1 MHLTKS
7 PFSLEKYFTLQDYQS
22 NFTPMKI
29 SPLSSWLPSY
39 KNNTEPLVIAGPCS
53 AESRDQVLTTAYA
66 LKNIPAVKIFR
77 AGIWKPRTRPNNF
90 EGLGEIALPWLSE
103 VKKQTGLLT
112 TTEVATAK
120 HVELCLKH
128 GVDIL
133 WIGARTTANPFSVQ
147 ELADALKGV
156 DIPVMVKNPINADLQ
171 LWIGALERFNNSGI
185 TKLIAI
191 HRGFSVADKLE
202 FRNDP
207 LWRIPME
214 LKVKFPDLPLLCDP
228 SHITGE
234 RELIQKVCQK
244 AIDLDMNGLIV
255 ETHPEPSIAWS
266 DAAQQITPE
275 KLKTILSELSL
286 KTEYSNNTD
295 FELELNNLR
304 AQIDR
309 LDDELLHTLKMRSD
323 VVLKIANAKIKQN
336 ITALQRSRFD
346 SLMKERLDSGKKLG
360 LEETFIKEIFDS
372 IHEQSVKIQ
381 TDLFENKKIKF

>member
-1 MHLTKS
+1 
-7 PFSLEKYFTLQDYQS
+7 
-22 NFTPMKI
+22 MKI
-29 SPLSSWLPSY
+29 DLISSWLPNY
-39 KNNTEPLVIAGPCS
+39 TDNGEPLVIAGPCS
-53 AESRDQVLTTAYA
+53 AESLEQMLETAHA
-66 LKNIPAVKIFR
+66 LKEIPAVKIFR

-147 ELADALKGV
+147 EIADSLKGV
-156 DIPVMVKNPINADLQ
+156 DIPVMIKNPINADLQ
-171 LWIGALERFNNSGI
+171 LWIGAIERINSAGI
-185 TKLIAI
+185 TKLMAI
-191 HRGFSVADKLE
+191 HRGFSVAHKLE

-214 LKVKFPDLPLLCDP
+214 LKVKFPTLPLICDP

-244 AIDLDMNGLIV
+244 AIDLGVNGLII
-255 ETHPEPSIAWS
+255 ETHPRPDSAWS
-266 DAAQQITPE
+266 DAAQQVTPQ
-275 KLKTILSELSL
+275 KLKSILEQLSL
-286 KTEYSNNTD
+286 KTENSSDAD
-295 FELELNNLR
+295 FGVQLNSLR

-309 LDDELLHTLKMRSD
+309 LDNELLHTLKLRSD
-323 VVLKIANAKIKQN
+323 VVEKIANAKAKEK
-336 ITALQRSRFD
+336 ITALQRNRFD
-346 SLMKERLDSGKKLG
+346 QLMKERMDAGKALG
-360 LEETFIKEIFDS
+360 LEELFVKEIFDA
-372 IHEQSVKIQ
+372 IHDQSVKVQ
-381 TDLFENKKIKF
+381 TDIFEKIKK

>member
-1 MHLTKS
+1 
-7 PFSLEKYFTLQDYQS
+7 
-22 NFTPMKI
+22 MKI
-29 SPLSSWLPSY
+29 DTINSWLPNF
-39 KNNTEPLVIAGPCS
+39 NNSSPLVIAGPCS
-53 AESRDQVLTTAYA
+53 AESLDQMLTTAHS
-66 LKNIPAVKIFR
+66 LKNIPEVKIFR

-90 EGLGEIALPWLSE
+90 EGLGEIALPWLAE
-103 VKKQTGLLT
+103 VKKQTGLMT

-120 HVELCLKH
+120 HVELCLKY
-128 GVDIL
+128 GVDVL

-147 ELADALKGV
+147 EIADALKGV

-171 LWIGALERFNNSGI
+171 LWIGAIERLNNAGI

-214 LKVKFPDLPLLCDP
+214 LKTKFPNLPLICDP

-244 AIDLDMNGLIV
+244 AMDLNMDGLII
-255 ETHPEPSIAWS
+255 ETHPTPEKAWS
-266 DAAQQITPE
+266 DAAQQVTPE
-275 KLKTILSELSL
+275 KLKTIVSGLSLRTEHSTDASFGLELSA
-286 KTEYSNNTD
+286 
-295 FELELNNLR
+295 LR

-309 LDDELLHTLKMRSD
+309 LDNEIIHSLKLRKD
-323 VVLKIANAKIKQN
+323 VVEKIAKAKIKQN

-346 SLMKERLDSGKKLG
+346 QLIKERMENGITLG
-360 LEETFIKEIFDS
+360 LEECFIKEIFDA
-372 IHEQSVKIQ
+372 IHDQSVKVQ
-381 TDLFENKKIKF
+381 TDLFEKIKK

>member
-1 MHLTKS
+1 
-7 PFSLEKYFTLQDYQS
+7 
-22 NFTPMKI
+22 MKI
-29 SPLSSWLPSY
+29 DELSSWLPNLK
-39 KNNTEPLVIAGPCS
+39 KNEPLVIAGPCS
-53 AESRDQVLTTAYA
+53 AESLDQVLTTAHA

-90 EGLGEIALPWLSE
+90 EGLGEIALPWLLE

-120 HVELCLKH
+120 HVELCLKN

-147 ELADALKGV
+147 EIADALKGV
-156 DIPVMVKNPINADLQ
+156 NIPVMIKNPINADLQ
-171 LWIGALERFNNSGI
+171 LWIGAIERINSAGI
-185 TKLIAI
+185 TKLMAI
-191 HRGFSVADKLE
+191 HRGFSVGNKLE

-207 LWRIPME
+207 LWKIPME
-214 LKVKFPDLPLLCDP
+214 LKVKLPNLPLICDP

-244 AIDLDMNGLIV
+244 AIDLDMNGLII
-255 ETHPEPSIAWS
+255 ETHPDPEKAWS

-275 KLKTILSELSL
+275 KLKTILSELAL
-286 KTEYSNNTD
+286 KTEYSSDAD
-295 FELELNNLR
+295 FGAELSNLR

-309 LDDELLHTLKMRSD
+309 LDNELLHTLKMRSD
-323 VVLKIANAKIKQN
+323 VVEKIANAKIKQN

-360 LEETFIKEIFDS
+360 LEESFIKEIFDS
-372 IHEQSVKIQ
+372 IHEQSVKLQ
-381 TDLFENKKIKF
+381 TDLFERNKK

>member
-1 MHLTKS
+1 
-7 PFSLEKYFTLQDYQS
+7 
-22 NFTPMKI
+22 MKI
-29 SPLSSWLPSY
+29 DLISSWLPNFV
-39 KNNTEPLVIAGPCS
+39 NNGEPLVIAGPCS
-53 AESRDQVLTTAYA
+53 AESLEQMLTTAHA
-66 LKNIPAVKIFR
+66 LKDIPAVKIFR

-90 EGLGEIALPWLSE
+90 EGLGEIALPWLAE

-147 ELADALKGV
+147 EIADSLKGV
-156 DIPVMVKNPINADLQ
+156 DIPVMIKNPINADLQ
-171 LWIGALERFNNSGI
+171 LWIGAIERINSAGI
-185 TKLIAI
+185 TKLMAI

-214 LKVKFPDLPLLCDP
+214 LKVKFPALPLICDP

-244 AIDLDMNGLIV
+244 AMDLDMNGLII
-255 ETHPEPSIAWS
+255 ETHPDPTKAWS
-266 DAAQQITPE
+266 DAAQQVTPL

-286 KTEYSNNTD
+286 KTEYSNNAD
-295 FELELNNLR
+295 FGAQLNNLR
-304 AQIDR
+304 NQIDR
-309 LDDELLHTLKMRSD
+309 LDNELLHTIKLRKD
-323 VVLKIANAKIKQN
+323 IVEKIAKAKLEQN
-336 ITALQRSRFD
+336 ITALQRNRFD
-346 SLMKERLDSGKKLG
+346 QLMKERMDAGKNLG
-360 LEETFIKEIFDS
+360 LEESFIKEIFDA

-381 TDLFENKKIKF
+381 TDIFERSKK

>member
-1 MHLTKS
+1 
-7 PFSLEKYFTLQDYQS
+7 
-22 NFTPMKI
+22 MKI
-29 SPLSSWLPSY
+29 DSISSWLPTF
-39 KNNTEPLVIAGPCS
+39 KDNTSPLVIAGPCS
-53 AESRDQVLTTAYA
+53 AESLEQVLSTAHA

-90 EGLGEIALPWLSE
+90 EGLGEIALPWLHE

-120 HVELCLKH
+120 HVELCLKN

-147 ELADALKGV
+147 EIADALKGV
-156 DIPVMVKNPINADLQ
+156 DIPVMIKNPINADLQ
-171 LWIGALERFNNSGI
+171 LWIGAIERINNAGI

-214 LKVKFPDLPLLCDP
+214 LKVKFPNLPLLCDP

-244 AIDLDMNGLIV
+244 AMDLDMNGLII
-255 ETHPEPSIAWS
+255 ETHLNPEKAWS

-275 KLKTILSELSL
+275 KLNTILTELAL
-286 KTEYSNNTD
+286 KTQYSND
-295 FELELNNLR
+295 AGFEAELNILR

-309 LDDELLHTLKMRSD
+309 LDNELLHTLQLRSN
-323 VVLKIANAKIKQN
+323 VVEKIAFAKIEQN
-336 ITALQRSRFD
+336 ITALQSSRFD
-346 SLMKERLDSGKKLG
+346 TLMKERLDTGKTLG
-360 LEETFIKEIFDS
+360 LDEGFIKEIFDS
-372 IHEQSVKIQ
+372 IHEQSVKLQ
-381 TDLFENKKIKF
+381 TDLFERSKK